1 LIVQSHVEFMPD
13 SHMSHV
19 ITVIFNC
26 RICPLPVI
34 EVVEED
40 SSQAACLLPVLDHE
54 VLVTPLLELGVEG
67 RVVPGGVEGRGAGG
81 GGGGQGWHSLL
92 SQGPANT
99 DHSTLIFS

>member
-1 LIVQSHVEFMPD
+1 MPD

-26 RICPLPVI
+26 HICPLPVI

-67 RVVPGGVEGRGAGG
+67 RVVPGGVQGRGG
-81 GGGGQGWHSLL
+81 GGVGMAQSVEPRT
-92 SQGPANT
+92 SQHGPFN
-99 DHSTLIFS
+99 IFS